1 MTAAPQSPPLLADQ
15 HLCTRCGMCC
25 DGTLFEYVEVN
36 ESERQQLAPLF
47 ALHPGA
53 KGPVFHQP
61 CPHALHQRC
70 TVYEVRPETC
80 RKYRC
85 KTLIALDSGEISP
98 QEATRRVDEALHT
111 RETVRPLLLTGETM
125 HQARQRRAAI
135 AAEPARSM
143 DSMLFVLKLTAL
155 DLMLDKYFRKQ
166 GKTMIR
172 QENFD

>member
-1 MTAAPQSPPLLADQ
+1 MTAAPTLPEDQ

-25 DGTLFEYVEVN
+25 DGTLFEYVEVD
-36 ESERQQLAPLF
+36 ESERPSVENLF
-47 ALHPGA
+47 TLHPGT

-61 CPHALHQRC
+61 CPHAINQC
-70 TVYEVRPETC
+70 CMVYEARPETC

-85 KTLIALDSGEISP
+85 KTLIALDSGEITAH
-98 QEATRRVDEALHT
+98 EAARRVDEALQA
-111 RETVRPLLLTGETM
+111 RETVRPLLLDDETM

-135 AAEPARSM
+135 AAEPARAM
-143 DSMLFVLKLTAL
+143 DSMVFVLRLTAL